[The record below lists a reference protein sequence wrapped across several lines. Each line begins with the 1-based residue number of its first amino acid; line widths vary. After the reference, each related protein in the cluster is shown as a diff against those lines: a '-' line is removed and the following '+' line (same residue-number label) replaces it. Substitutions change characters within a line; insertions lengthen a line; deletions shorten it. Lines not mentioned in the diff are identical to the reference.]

1 MFYWQNLLFAL
12 VVTLLLASCA
22 AKRPVLYPNDHL
34 KTVGADASQSDID
47 ACIELASR
55 SGAGQNRA
63 GRVVKSSATGAATGA
78 AAGAAVGAVT
88 GSAGRGAAAGA
99 AGGGAGGFVRGA
111 ARSRNPDPV
120 YRGFVEK
127 CLRDKGYEPIGWR

>member
-1 MFYWQNLLFAL
+1 MLGKKCLVIL
-12 VVTLLLASCA
+12 VVALTVASCA
-22 AKRPVLYPNDHL
+22 AKKPVLYPNNHL
-34 KTVGADASQSDID
+34 KMVGADAAQSDIE
-47 ACIELASR
+47 ACIRLASR

-63 GRVVKSSATGAATGA
+63 ARTVESSATSAATGA
-78 AAGAAVGAVT
+78 AAGAAAGAVI
-88 GSAGRGAAAGA
+88 GNAGRGAAAGA

-120 YRGFVEK
+120 HRRFVEK